1 MPTGT
6 PAPLLRDA
14 SQPLATQLA
23 DRFALR
29 IRERL
34 LLPGARLPSVRDCAR
49 QHGVSPHTVVA
60 AYDQLQAAGLLEAR
74 RQRGFFVRDSRPTP
88 ARATARPAGSMP
100 RQAPMDATALI
111 RGMFEADA
119 ARSPGL
125 GTLPAD
131 WLDPTLLQTALRRL
145 HTSEGLPVQVSYGD
159 PSGDLRLRTALT
171 QRLGDLGI
179 HTSPAHLLT
188 TNGATHALDLII
200 RTQLQPGDAVLID
213 DPGWAI
219 MFARL
224 SQAGI
229 RLLPVPR
236 APNGAP
242 GPDLA
247 VLAALAAEHAPRAYL
262 TVSVLHN
269 PTGHSLD
276 LATAHQVLRLAD
288 AHDFFI
294 VEDDSY
300 GFLAPEHLPRLAAL
314 DGLRRVIY
322 VSGFSK
328 VLTPAW
334 RVGYLATTPERLQ
347 VLTDT
352 KLLDGLTSS
361 PVMERAVALCLEQGR
376 LRRHAQRLR
385 ERLATARGRI
395 AALATRHGFQW
406 AAPPDGLFGWLD
418 VGVDTERLAQ
428 PLLDAGWLTAP
439 GALFSA
445 TRQPGSLMRINMATS
460 QDPAFWHCLRQCVDT
475 SRGPRTGPA

>member
-6 PAPLLRDA
+6 HPPLQRDA
-14 SQPLATQLA
+14 SQPLAGQLA
-23 DRFALR
+23 ERYAQR

-60 AYDQLQAAGLLEAR
+60 AYDQLQAAGLLEAQ
-74 RQRGFFVRDSRPTP
+74 RQRGFFVRDTRPAPVT
-88 ARATARPAGSMP
+88 ARSTRPAGTMP
-100 RQAPMDATALI
+100 RQAPVDATALI
-111 RGMFEADA
+111 RGMFAADA

-131 WLDPTLLQTALRRL
+131 WLDPALLQSALRRMNQADSL
-145 HTSEGLPVQVSYGD
+145 ALQVSYGD
-159 PSGDLRLRTALT
+159 PSGDERLREALS
-171 QRLGDLGI
+171 QRLADLGI
-179 HTSPAHLLT
+179 HASPAQILT
-188 TNGATHALDLII
+188 TNGATHALDLLI
-200 RTQLQPGDAVLID
+200 RTQLQPGDAVLVD

-219 MFARL
+219 IFARL
-224 SQAGI
+224 TQAGI

-236 APNGAP
+236 GAQ

-247 VLAALAAEHAPRAYL
+247 VLAALAKEHAPRAYL

-276 LATAHQVLRLAD
+276 LATAHKLLRLAD
-288 AHDFFI
+288 EHDFSI

-300 GFLAPEHLPRLAAL
+300 GFLAPEHVPRLAAL
-314 DGLRRVIY
+314 DGLRRVVY
-322 VSGFSK
+322 VGGFSK

-334 RVGYLATTPERLQ
+334 RVGYLAAAPERLAA
-347 VLTDT
+347 LTDI

-361 PVMERAVALCLEQGR
+361 PVLERAVALCLEQGR

-385 ERLATARGRI
+385 ERLAQARQRVATQ
-395 AALATRHGFQW
+395 AARQGFKW

-445 TRQPGSLMRINMATS
+445 TRCPGSLMRVNMATS
-460 QDPAFWHCLRQCVDT
+460 QDPAFWRQLRACVDDI
-475 SRGPRTGPA
+475 RGPSATP

>member
-6 PAPLLRDA
+6 HPPLQRGA
-14 SQPLATQLA
+14 SEPLAGQLA
-23 DRFALR
+23 ERYAQR

-60 AYDQLQAAGLLEAR
+60 AYDQLQASGLLEAR
-74 RQRGFFVRDSRPTP
+74 KQRGFFVREIKP
-88 ARATARPAGSMP
+88 AVRAARPAPAGP

-111 RGMFEADA
+111 RGMFAADA

-131 WLDPTLLQTALRRL
+131 WLDPTLLQSALRRL
-145 HTSEGLPVQVSYGD
+145 NGEHALQVSYGD
-159 PSGDLRLRTALT
+159 PSGDERLRDALSH
-171 QRLGDLGI
+171 RLADLGI
-179 HTSPAHLLT
+179 HASPSQILA
-188 TNGATHALDLII
+188 TNGATHALDLLI
-200 RTQLQPGDAVLID
+200 RTNLQPGDAVLVD

-219 MFARL
+219 IFARL
-224 SQAGI
+224 TQAGV

-236 APNGAP
+236 NAN

-247 VLAALAAEHAPRAYL
+247 VLAALAAEHSPRAYL

-269 PTGHSLD
+269 PTGHSID
-276 LATAHQVLRLAD
+276 LATAHKLLRLAD
-288 AHDFFI
+288 EHDFFI

-300 GFLAPEHLPRLAAL
+300 GFLAPEHTPRLAAL
-314 DGLRRVIY
+314 DGLRRVVY

-334 RVGYLATTPERLQ
+334 RVGYLAAAPEKLAA
-347 VLTDT
+347 LTDI

-361 PVMERAVALCLEQGR
+361 PVLERAVALCLEQGR

-385 ERLATARGRI
+385 ERLDAARQRI
-395 AALATRHGFQW
+395 STLATRHGFTW

-418 VGVDTERLAQ
+418 AGVDTERLAQ
-428 PLLDAGWLTAP
+428 PLLDGGWLTAP

-445 TRQPGSLMRINMATS
+445 TRRPGSLMRVNMATS
-460 QDPAFWHCLRQCVDT
+460 QDPAFWRALRAAVDDIQ
-475 SRGPRTGPA
+475 RRTAPP

>member
-1 MPTGT
+1 MLTGT
-6 PAPLLRDA
+6 HPPLLRDA
-14 SQPLATQLA
+14 SQPLAGQLA
-23 DRFALR
+23 ERYAHR

-74 RQRGFFVRDSRPTP
+74 RQRGFFVRETRPTTT
-88 ARATARPAGSMP
+88 RTARSAPVAVP
-100 RQAPMDATALI
+100 RQAPVDATALI

-131 WLDPTLLQTALRRL
+131 WLDPTLLQSALRRL
-145 HTSEGLPVQVSYGD
+145 QNADEHALQVSYGD
-159 PSGDLRLRTALT
+159 PSGDARLRAALS
-171 QRLGDLGI
+171 QRLADLGI
-179 HTSPAHLLT
+179 HAGPAQILT

-200 RTQLQPGDAVLID
+200 RTQLQPGDAVLVD

-224 SQAGI
+224 TQAGI

-236 APNGAP
+236 GAH
-242 GPDLA
+242 GPDLG
-247 VLAALAAEHAPRAYL
+247 VLEALAAQHAPRAYL

-269 PTGHSLD
+269 PTGHSLN
-276 LATAHQVLRLAD
+276 LASAHRLLRVAD

-314 DGLRRVIY
+314 DGLRRVTY

-334 RVGYLATTPERLQ
+334 RVGYLAAAPELLRS
-347 VLTDT
+347 LTDT

-361 PVMERAVALCLEQGR
+361 AVLERAVALCLEQGR

-385 ERLATARGRI
+385 ERLAAARQRV
-395 AALATRHGFQW
+395 AALAAQHGFSW

-428 PLLDAGWLTAP
+428 PLLDAGWLIAP

-445 TRQPGSLMRINMATS
+445 TRCPGSLMRINMATA
-460 QDPAFWHCLRQCVDT
+460 QDAAFWRQLRASVDDI
-475 SRGPRTGPA
+475 RGRSTPP

>member
-6 PAPLLRDA
+6 HPPLQRGA
-14 SQPLATQLA
+14 SASLAGQLA
-23 DRFALR
+23 ERFAQR

-34 LLPGARLPSVRDCAR
+34 LPPGARLPSVRDCAR

-60 AYDQLQAAGLLEAR
+60 AYDQLQASGLLEAR
-74 RQRGFFVRDSRPTP
+74 RQRGFFVRESRPAAARSP
-88 ARATARPAGSMP
+88 ARAPATAMP

-119 ARSPGL
+119 ARAPGL

-131 WLDPTLLQTALRRL
+131 WLDPTLLQSALRRMSMADTL
-145 HTSEGLPVQVSYGD
+145 AVQVSYGD
-159 PSGDLRLRTALT
+159 PSGDARLRAALS
-171 QRLGDLGI
+171 QRLHDLGI
-179 HTSPAHLLT
+179 HAAPAQILT
-188 TNGATHALDLII
+188 THGATHALDLLI
-200 RTQLQPGDAVLID
+200 RTQLQPGDAVLVD
-213 DPGWAI
+213 DPGWAV

-224 SQAGI
+224 AQAGI

-236 APNGAP
+236 TSH
-242 GPDLA
+242 GPDLD
-247 VLAALAAEHAPRAYL
+247 VLAALAAAHAPRAYL

-269 PTGHSLD
+269 PTGHSLN
-276 LATAHQVLRLAD
+276 LATAHQLLRLAD
-288 AHDFFI
+288 EHDFFI

-314 DGLRRVIY
+314 DGLRRVTY

-334 RVGYLATTPERLQ
+334 RVGYLATSTERLSA
-347 VLTDT
+347 LTDT

-385 ERLATARGRI
+385 ERLTTARQRI
-395 AALATRHGFQW
+395 SALATRQRFTW

-460 QDPAFWHCLRQCVDT
+460 QDPAFWRDLRAAVDALGG
-475 SRGPRTGPA
+475 RAAP

>member
-6 PAPLLRDA
+6 HPPLLRSA
-14 SQPLATQLA
+14 SQPLAGQLA
-23 DRFALR
+23 ERYAQR

-34 LLPGARLPSVRDCAR
+34 LLPGARLPSVRECAR

-74 RQRGFFVRDSRPTP
+74 RQRGFFVRESRTATTRSVRP
-88 ARATARPAGSMP
+88 ATALP

-131 WLDPTLLQTALRRL
+131 WLDPTLLQSALRRL
-145 HTSEGLPVQVSYGD
+145 GQGDHGDGLQVSYGD
-159 PSGDLRLRTALT
+159 PSGDARLRDALSH
-171 QRLGDLGI
+171 RLADLGI
-179 HTSPAHLLT
+179 HAAPTQILT
-188 TNGATHALDLII
+188 TNGATHALDLLI
-200 RTQLQPGDAVLID
+200 RTQLQPGDAVLVD

-224 SQAGI
+224 TQAGM

-236 APNGAP
+236 SAQ
-242 GPDLA
+242 GPDLD
-247 VLAALAAEHAPRAYL
+247 VLAALAAQHAPRAYL

-269 PTGHSLD
+269 PTGHSLN
-276 LATAHQVLRLAD
+276 LAGAHKLLRLAD
-288 AHDFFI
+288 ELDFHI

-314 DGLRRVIY
+314 DGLRRVTY

-334 RVGYLATTPERLQ
+334 RVGYLAAAPEKLAA
-347 VLTDT
+347 LTDT

-361 PVMERAVALCLEQGR
+361 PVLERAVALCMEQGR

-385 ERLATARGRI
+385 ERLAQGRQRV
-395 AALATRHGFQW
+395 AALAARQGFTW
-406 AAPPDGLFGWLD
+406 A
-418 VGVDTERLAQ
+418 
-428 PLLDAGWLTAP
+428 
-439 GALFSA
+439 
-445 TRQPGSLMRINMATS
+445 
-460 QDPAFWHCLRQCVDT
+460 
-475 SRGPRTGPA
+475 

>member
-6 PAPLLRDA
+6 PPPLQRDA
-14 SQPLATQLA
+14 SQPLAGQLA
-23 DRFALR
+23 ERYAQR

-74 RQRGFFVRDSRPTP
+74 RQRGFFVRETRPPATA
-88 ARATARPAGSMP
+88 ARAAQPATALP
-100 RQAPMDATALI
+100 RQAPVDATALI

-131 WLDPTLLQTALRRL
+131 WLDPTLLQSALRRL
-145 HTSEGLPVQVSYGD
+145 SSDTAVQMSYGA
-159 PSGDLRLRTALT
+159 PSGDEQLRVALS
-171 QRLGDLGI
+171 QRLADLGI
-179 HTSPAHLLT
+179 HAGPAQILT
-188 TNGATHALDLII
+188 TNGATHALDLLI
-200 RTQLQPGDAVLID
+200 RTQLQPGDAVLVD
-213 DPGWAI
+213 DPGWSVI
-219 MFARL
+219 FARL
-224 SQAGI
+224 TQAGI

-236 APNGAP
+236 GPA

-247 VLAALAAEHAPRAYL
+247 VLAALAAQHAPRAYL

-276 LATAHQVLRLAD
+276 LATAHQLLRLAD
-288 AHDFFI
+288 AHDFLVI
-294 VEDDSY
+294 EDDSY

-314 DGLRRVIY
+314 DGLRRVVY
-322 VSGFSK
+322 VGGFSK

-334 RVGYLATTPERLQ
+334 RVGYLAAAPERLTA
-347 VLTDT
+347 LTDT

-361 PVMERAVALCLEQGR
+361 PVMERAVALCLAQGR
-376 LRRHAQRLR
+376 LRRHALRLR
-385 ERLATARGRI
+385 ERLDAARQRV
-395 AALATRHGFQW
+395 AALAARQGFQW

-418 VGVDTERLAQ
+418 TGVDTERLAQ

-445 TRQPGSLMRINMATS
+445 TRRPGSLMRVNMATS
-460 QDPAFWHCLRQCVDT
+460 LDPAFWRQLRACADELQ
-475 SRGPRTGPA
+475 RRPAAG

>member
-1 MPTGT
+1 MSTAT
-6 PAPLLRDA
+6 PLPLQRGA
-14 SQPLATQLA
+14 SQPLAGQLA
-23 DRFALR
+23 ERYAQR

-34 LLPGARLPSVRDCAR
+34 LPPGARLPSVRDCAR

-74 RQRGFFVRDSRPTP
+74 RQRGFFVRESRPTAPRHAP
-88 ARATARPAGSMP
+88 AAALP

-119 ARSPGL
+119 ARAPGL

-131 WLDPTLLQTALRRL
+131 WLDAALLQSALRRL
-145 HTSEGLPVQVSYGD
+145 NTADALAVQVSYGD
-159 PSGDLRLRTALT
+159 PSGDARLRQALV
-171 QRLGDLGI
+171 QRLGDLGVHATPDQI
-179 HTSPAHLLT
+179 LT
-188 TNGATHALDLII
+188 THGATHALDLII

-213 DPGWAI
+213 DPGWAV

-224 SQAGI
+224 TQAGI

-236 APNGAP
+236 AANGAP
-242 GPDLA
+242 GPDLD
-247 VLAALAAEHAPRAYL
+247 VLAALAAEHQPRAYL

-269 PTGHSLD
+269 PTGHSIN
-276 LATAHQVLRLAD
+276 LATAHRLLQLAE

-334 RVGYLATTPERLQ
+334 RVGYLAASAERLHA
-347 VLTDT
+347 LTDT

-385 ERLATARGRI
+385 ERLAQARHRVN
-395 AALATRHGFQW
+395 ALASQQGFAW

-460 QDPAFWHCLRQCVDT
+460 QDPAFWRALRAGVD
-475 SRGPRTGPA
+475 RLRRPAP

>member
-6 PAPLLRDA
+6 PPPLQRDA
-14 SQPLATQLA
+14 SQPLAGQLA
-23 DRFALR
+23 ERYAQR

-74 RQRGFFVRDSRPTP
+74 RQRGFFVRETRPPATA
-88 ARATARPAGSMP
+88 ARAARPASALP
-100 RQAPMDATALI
+100 RQAPVDATALI

-131 WLDPTLLQTALRRL
+131 WLDPALLQSALRRL
-145 HTSEGLPVQVSYGD
+145 SSDTAVQMSYGD
-159 PSGDLRLRTALT
+159 PSGDARLRVALS
-171 QRLGDLGI
+171 QRLADLGI
-179 HTSPAHLLT
+179 HAGPGQILA
-188 TNGATHALDLII
+188 TNGATHALDLLI
-200 RTQLQPGDAVLID
+200 RTQLQPGDAVLVD
-213 DPGWAI
+213 DPGWSVI
-219 MFARL
+219 FARL
-224 SQAGI
+224 TQAGI

-236 APNGAP
+236 GPT

-247 VLAALAAEHAPRAYL
+247 VLAALAAQHAPRAYL

-276 LATAHQVLRLAD
+276 LATAHQLLRLAD
-288 AHDFFI
+288 AHDFLVI
-294 VEDDSY
+294 EDDSY

-314 DGLRRVIY
+314 DGLRRVVY
-322 VSGFSK
+322 VGGFSK

-334 RVGYLATTPERLQ
+334 RVGYLAAAPERLTA
-347 VLTDT
+347 LTDT

-361 PVMERAVALCLEQGR
+361 PVLERAVALCLEQGR

-385 ERLATARGRI
+385 ERLAAARQRV
-395 AALATRHGFQW
+395 AALAARQGFQW

-418 VGVDTERLAQ
+418 TGVDTERLAQ

-445 TRQPGSLMRINMATS
+445 TRRPGSLMRVNMATS
-460 QDPAFWHCLRQCVDT
+460 LDPAFWRQLRISVDELQ
-475 SRGPRTGPA
+475 RRPAAG

>member
-6 PAPLLRDA
+6 HPPLQRGA
-14 SQPLATQLA
+14 SQPLAGQLA
-23 DRFALR
+23 ERYAQR

-74 RQRGFFVRDSRPTP
+74 RQRGFFVRETRP
-88 ARATARPAGSMP
+88 AATARAPRPTAAAAP

-131 WLDPTLLQTALRRL
+131 WLDPTLLQSTMRRL
-145 HTSEGLPVQVSYGD
+145 GSEPAVQVSYGD
-159 PSGDLRLRTALT
+159 PSGDARLREALS
-171 QRLGDLGI
+171 QRLADLGI
-179 HTSPAHLLT
+179 HAGPAQILT
-188 TNGATHALDLII
+188 THGATHALDLII
-200 RTQLQPGDAVLID
+200 RTQLQAGDAVLVD

-224 SQAGI
+224 TQAGI

-236 APNGAP
+236 DANGPNL
-242 GPDLA
+242 DT
-247 VLAALAAEHAPRAYL
+247 LAALAAQHQPRAYL

-269 PTGHSLD
+269 PTGHSLN
-276 LATAHQVLRLAD
+276 LAGAHKLLRLAD
-288 AHDFFI
+288 EHDFFI

-314 DGLRRVIY
+314 DGLRRVTY

-334 RVGYLATTPERLQ
+334 RVGYLAAAPERLGA
-347 VLTDT
+347 LTDT

-361 PVMERAVALCLEQGR
+361 PVLERAVALCLEQGR

-385 ERLATARGRI
+385 ERLATARQRV
-395 AALATRHGFQW
+395 AALATRQGFTW

-418 VGVDTERLAQ
+418 VGVDTERVAQ
-428 PLLDAGWLTAP
+428 PMLDAGWLTAP

-445 TRQPGSLMRINMATS
+445 TRRPGSLMRINMATS
-460 QDPAFWHCLRQCVDT
+460 LDPAFWRTLRAAVDELG
-475 SRGPRTGPA
+475 GPPAPP

>member
-6 PAPLLRDA
+6 HPPLQRGA
-14 SQPLATQLA
+14 SLPLAGQLA
-23 DRFALR
+23 ERYAQR

-49 QHGVSPHTVVA
+49 QHDVSPHTVVA

-74 RQRGFFVRDSRPTP
+74 SQRGFFVRESRPAA
-88 ARATARPAGSMP
+88 ARAATARPPAVAMP

-131 WLDPTLLQTALRRL
+131 WLDPTLLQSALRRL
-145 HTSEGLPVQVSYGD
+145 NTADALGLQVSYGD
-159 PSGDLRLRTALT
+159 PSGDARLRAALS
-171 QRLGDLGI
+171 QRLHDLGI
-179 HTSPAHLLT
+179 HAVPAQILT

-200 RTQLQPGDAVLID
+200 RTQLQPGDAVLVD

-224 SQAGI
+224 TQAGI

-236 APNGAP
+236 TAH
-242 GPDLA
+242 GPDLDVLS
-247 VLAALAAEHAPRAYL
+247 VLAAAHAPRAYL

-269 PTGHSLD
+269 PTGHSLN
-276 LATAHQVLRLAD
+276 LASAHKLLRLAD
-288 AHDFFI
+288 EHDFFI

-314 DGLRRVIY
+314 DGLRRVTY

-334 RVGYLATTPERLQ
+334 RVGYLAAAPERLRA
-347 VLTDT
+347 LTDT

-361 PVMERAVALCLEQGR
+361 PVLERAVALCLEQGR

-385 ERLATARGRI
+385 ERLATARQRV
-395 AALATRHGFQW
+395 AALATKQGFAW
-406 AAPPDGLFGWLD
+406 GAPPDGLFGWLD

-428 PLLDAGWLTAP
+428 PLLDAGWLIAP

-445 TRQPGSLMRINMATS
+445 TRCPGSLMRVNMATS
-460 QDPAFWHCLRQCVDT
+460 QDPAFWRALRAAVDALGG
-475 SRGPRTGPA
+475 RPAPI

>member
-6 PAPLLRDA
+6 HPPLQRDA
-14 SQPLATQLA
+14 SQPLAGQLA
-23 DRFALR
+23 DRYAQR

-74 RQRGFFVRDSRPTP
+74 RQRGFFVRETRPVAP
-88 ARATARPAGSMP
+88 RAARAAALP
-100 RQAPMDATALI
+100 RQVPMDATALI

-131 WLDPTLLQTALRRL
+131 WLDPALLQSALRRL
-145 HTSEGLPVQVSYGD
+145 REDDGDGLQLSYGD
-159 PSGDLRLRTALT
+159 PSGDARLRAALSH
-171 QRLGDLGI
+171 RLADLGI
-179 HTSPAHLLT
+179 HAGPAQILT
-188 TNGATHALDLII
+188 THGATHALDLLI
-200 RTQLQPGDAVLID
+200 RTHLQPGDAVLVD

-219 MFARL
+219 LFARL
-224 SQAGI
+224 TQAGI

-236 APNGAP
+236 GAN
-242 GPDLA
+242 GPDLD
-247 VLAALAAEHAPRAYL
+247 VLATLAAAHAPRAYL

-269 PTGHSLD
+269 PTGHSLN
-276 LATAHQVLRLAD
+276 LADAHQLLRLAD
-288 AHDFFI
+288 AHDFTI

-300 GFLAPEHLPRLAAL
+300 GFLAPEHSPRLAAL
-314 DGLRRVIY
+314 DGLRRVTY
-322 VSGFSK
+322 VGGFSK

-334 RVGYLATTPERLQ
+334 RVGFLAAAPERLAA
-347 VLTDT
+347 VTDT

-361 PVMERAVALCLEQGR
+361 PVLERAVALCLEQGR

-385 ERLATARGRI
+385 ERLAAARQRV
-395 AALATRHGFQW
+395 AALAAAQGFGW
-406 AAPPDGLFGWLD
+406 AAPLEGLFGWLD

-428 PLLDAGWLTAP
+428 PLLDAGWLVAP

-445 TRQPGSLMRINMATS
+445 TRRPGSLMRLNMATS
-460 QDPAFWHCLRQCVDT
+460 QDPAFWRELRACVDAM
-475 SRGPRTGPA
+475 RGRETPA

>member
-6 PAPLLRDA
+6 HPPLQRDA
-14 SQPLATQLA
+14 SQPLAGQLA
-23 DRFALR
+23 DRYAQR

-74 RQRGFFVRDSRPTP
+74 RQRGFFVRDTRPAPQRAARTP
-88 ARATARPAGSMP
+88 AATAP
-100 RQAPMDATALI
+100 RQVPMDATALI

-131 WLDPTLLQTALRRL
+131 WLDPALLQSALRRL
-145 HTSEGLPVQVSYGD
+145 REDDGDGLQLGYGD
-159 PSGDLRLRTALT
+159 PSGDARLRAALSH
-171 QRLGDLGI
+171 RLADLGI
-179 HTSPAHLLT
+179 HAGPAQILT
-188 TNGATHALDLII
+188 THGATHALDLLI
-200 RTQLQPGDAVLID
+200 RTHLQPGDAVLVD

-219 MFARL
+219 LFARL
-224 SQAGI
+224 TQAGI

-236 APNGAP
+236 GAN
-242 GPDLA
+242 GPDLD
-247 VLAALAAEHAPRAYL
+247 VLATLAAAHAPRAYL

-269 PTGHSLD
+269 PTGHSLN
-276 LATAHQVLRLAD
+276 LADAHRLLRLAD
-288 AHDFFI
+288 EHDFTI

-300 GFLAPEHLPRLAAL
+300 GFLAPEHSPRLAAL
-314 DGLRRVIY
+314 DGLRRVTY
-322 VSGFSK
+322 VGGFSK

-334 RVGYLATTPERLQ
+334 RVGFLAAAPERLAA
-347 VLTDT
+347 VTDT

-361 PVMERAVALCLEQGR
+361 PVLERAVALCLEQGR

-385 ERLATARGRI
+385 ERLAAARQRV
-395 AALATRHGFQW
+395 AALAAAQGFGW
-406 AAPPDGLFGWLD
+406 AAPLEGLFGWLD

-428 PLLDAGWLTAP
+428 PLLDAGWLVAP

-445 TRQPGSLMRINMATS
+445 TRRPGSLMRLNMATS
-460 QDPAFWHCLRQCVDT
+460 QDPAFWRELRACVDAM
-475 SRGPRTGPA
+475 RGH

>member
-6 PAPLLRDA
+6 HPPLQRGA
-14 SQPLATQLA
+14 SLPLAGQLA
-23 DRFALR
+23 ERYAQR

-74 RQRGFFVRDSRPTP
+74 RQRGFFVRESRPATTRPP
-88 ARATARPAGSMP
+88 APRAPATAMP

-131 WLDPTLLQTALRRL
+131 WLDPTLLQSALRRL
-145 HTSEGLPVQVSYGD
+145 NANDALAVQTSYGD
-159 PSGDLRLRTALT
+159 PSGDERLRAALG
-171 QRLGDLGI
+171 QRLHDLGI
-179 HTSPAHLLT
+179 HAAPAQILT

-200 RTQLQPGDAVLID
+200 RTHLQPGDAVLVD

-224 SQAGI
+224 TQAGI

-236 APNGAP
+236 GAH
-242 GPDLA
+242 GPDLD
-247 VLAALAAEHAPRAYL
+247 VLGALAAAHAPRAYL

-269 PTGHSLD
+269 PTGHSLN
-276 LATAHQVLRLAD
+276 LAGAHKLLRLAD
-288 AHDFFI
+288 EHDFFI

-314 DGLRRVIY
+314 DGLRRVTY

-334 RVGYLATTPERLQ
+334 RVGYLAAAPERLRA
-347 VLTDT
+347 LTDT

-361 PVMERAVALCLEQGR
+361 PVLERAVALCLEQGR

-385 ERLATARGRI
+385 ERLATARQRI
-395 AALATRHGFQW
+395 SVLATKQGFAW

-428 PLLDAGWLTAP
+428 PLLDAGWLIAP

-445 TRQPGSLMRINMATS
+445 TRRPGSLMRINMATS
-460 QDPAFWHCLRQCVDT
+460 QDPAFWRALRAGVD
-475 SRGPRTGPA
+475 SLQGRAAPP

>member
-6 PAPLLRDA
+6 HPPLQRGA
-14 SQPLATQLA
+14 SQPLAAQLA
-23 DRFALR
+23 ERYAER

-34 LLPGARLPSVRDCAR
+34 LPPGARLPSVRDCAR

-74 RQRGFFVRDSRPTP
+74 RQRGFFVRDTRPADG
-88 ARATARPAGSMP
+88 ARAARPPAPAAP
-100 RQAPMDATALI
+100 RQAPVDATALI

-131 WLDPTLLQTALRRL
+131 WLDPTLLQSALRRL
-145 HTSEGLPVQVSYGD
+145 HNADAQAVQVSYGD
-159 PSGDLRLRTALT
+159 PSGDARLRDALSH
-171 QRLGDLGI
+171 RLADLGI
-179 HTSPAHLLT
+179 HAGPAQILT
-188 TNGATHALDLII
+188 TNGATHALDLLI
-200 RTQLQPGDAVLID
+200 RTQLQPGDAVLVD

-224 SQAGI
+224 TRAGI

-236 APNGAP
+236 SSHGAQ
-242 GPDLA
+242 GPDLD

-269 PTGHSLD
+269 PTGHSLN
-276 LATAHQVLRLAD
+276 LATAHKLLRLAD
-288 AHDFFI
+288 EHDFFI

-300 GFLAPEHLPRLAAL
+300 GFLAPEHTPRLAAL
-314 DGLRRVIY
+314 DGLRRVTY

-334 RVGYLATTPERLQ
+334 RVGYLATAPERLRA
-347 VLTDT
+347 LTDT

-361 PVMERAVALCLEQGR
+361 PVLERAVALCLEQGR

-385 ERLATARGRI
+385 ERLATARQRI
-395 AALATRHGFQW
+395 SALAGRQGFSW

-418 VGVDTERLAQ
+418 AGVDTERLAQ

-445 TRQPGSLMRINMATS
+445 TRRPGSLMRINMATS
-460 QDPAFWHCLRQCVDT
+460 QDPAFWRQLRACVDDI
-475 SRGPRTGPA
+475 RGRAATP

>member
-1 MPTGT
+1 MSTATHP
-6 PAPLLRDA
+6 PLLRGA
-14 SQPLATQLA
+14 NQPLAAQLA
-23 DRFALR
+23 ERYAQR

-34 LLPGARLPSVRDCAR
+34 LLPGARLPSVRECAR

-74 RQRGFFVRDSRPTP
+74 RQRGFFVRESRPTA
-88 ARATARPAGSMP
+88 ARSARPAAALP

-131 WLDPTLLQTALRRL
+131 WLDPTLLQSALRRL
-145 HTSEGLPVQVSYGD
+145 NQADTDGLQVSYGD
-159 PSGDLRLRTALT
+159 PSGDARLRAALS
-171 QRLGDLGI
+171 QRLADLGI
-179 HTSPAHLLT
+179 HAAPTQILT
-188 TNGATHALDLII
+188 TNGATHALDLLI
-200 RTQLQPGDAVLID
+200 RTQLQPGDAVLVD

-219 MFARL
+219 IYARL
-224 SQAGI
+224 TQAGV

-236 APNGAP
+236 GTQGPNL
-242 GPDLA
+242 D
-247 VLAALAAEHAPRAYL
+247 VLAALARQHAPRAYL

-269 PTGHSLD
+269 PTGHSLN
-276 LATAHQVLRLAD
+276 LAGAHQLLRLAD
-288 AHDFFI
+288 ELDFQI

-314 DGLRRVIY
+314 DGLRRVTY

-334 RVGYLATTPERLQ
+334 RVGYLATAPDKLTA
-347 VLTDT
+347 LTDT

-361 PVMERAVALCLEQGR
+361 PVLERAVALCLEQGR

-385 ERLATARGRI
+385 ERLAQARQRV
-395 AALATRHGFQW
+395 AALAARQGFQW

-418 VGVDTERLAQ
+418 VGVDTERVAQ
-428 PLLDAGWLTAP
+428 PLLDAGWLVAP

-445 TRQPGSLMRINMATS
+445 TRAPGSLMRVNMATS
-460 QDPAFWHCLRQCVDT
+460 QDPAFWRALRAAADDIRSPT
-475 SRGPRTGPA
+475 TPP

>member
-6 PAPLLRDA
+6 QAPLLRGA
-14 SQPLATQLA
+14 SLPLAGQLA
-23 DRFALR
+23 ERYAQR

-74 RQRGFFVRDSRPTP
+74 RQRGFFVRESRPAP
-88 ARATARPAGSMP
+88 AAARSTRPAGNVP
-100 RQAPMDATALI
+100 RQAPVDATALI

-131 WLDPTLLQTALRRL
+131 WLDPALLQSAMRRL
-145 HTSEGLPVQVSYGD
+145 HQAESLGVQVSYGD
-159 PSGDLRLRTALT
+159 PSGDERLRVALS
-171 QRLGDLGI
+171 QRLADLGI
-179 HTSPAHLLT
+179 HAGPAQILT
-188 TNGATHALDLII
+188 TNGATHALDLLI
-200 RTQLQPGDAVLID
+200 RTQLQPGDAVLVD

-224 SQAGI
+224 TQAGI

-236 APNGAP
+236 SAR
-242 GPDLA
+242 GPDLD
-247 VLAALAAEHAPRAYL
+247 VLAALAAQHAPRAYL

-269 PTGHSLD
+269 PTGHSLN
-276 LATAHQVLRLAD
+276 LADAHRLLRLAD
-288 AHDFFI
+288 EHDFCI

-300 GFLAPEHLPRLAAL
+300 SFLAAEHVPRLAAL
-314 DGLRRVIY
+314 DGLRRVTY

-334 RVGYLATTPERLQ
+334 RVGYLATAPERLRA
-347 VLTDT
+347 LTDV

-361 PVMERAVALCLEQGR
+361 PVLERAVALCLEQGR

-385 ERLATARGRI
+385 ERLAQARQRVASL
-395 AALATRHGFQW
+395 AARQGFAW

-418 VGVDTERLAQ
+418 VGVDTERVAQ
-428 PLLDAGWLTAP
+428 PMLDAGWLTAP

-445 TRQPGSLMRINMATS
+445 TRAPGSLMRINMATS
-460 QDPAFWHCLRQCVDT
+460 QDPAFWRQLRACVDDL
-475 SRGPRTGPA
+475 RGRAAPP

>member
-6 PAPLLRDA
+6 HPPLQRGA
-14 SQPLATQLA
+14 SQPLAGQLA
-23 DRFALR
+23 ERYAQR

-74 RQRGFFVRDSRPTP
+74 SQRGFFVRDSR
-88 ARATARPAGSMP
+88 AATAAAPRRPAATALP
-100 RQAPMDATALI
+100 RQAPMDAAALI

-131 WLDPTLLQTALRRL
+131 WLDPTLLQSALRKL
-145 HTSEGLPVQVSYGD
+145 STAETQAVQVSYGD
-159 PSGDLRLRTALT
+159 PHGDVRLRAALT
-171 QRLGDLGI
+171 QRLADLGI
-179 HTSPAHLLT
+179 HAGPEQILT
-188 TNGATHALDLII
+188 THGATHALDLII
-200 RTQLQPGDAVLID
+200 RTHLQPGDAVLID

-224 SQAGI
+224 TQAGI

-236 APNGAP
+236 GAQ
-242 GPDLA
+242 GPDLD
-247 VLAALAAEHAPRAYL
+247 VLQALAAAHAPRAYL

-269 PTGHSLD
+269 PTGHSLN
-276 LATAHQVLRLAD
+276 LAGAHRLLRLAD
-288 AHDFFI
+288 EHDFFI

-314 DGLRRVIY
+314 DGLRRVTY

-334 RVGYLATTPERLQ
+334 RVGYLATAPERLRA
-347 VLTDT
+347 LTDT
-352 KLLDGLTSS
+352 KLLDGLTTS
-361 PVMERAVALCLEQGR
+361 PVLERAVALCLEQGR

-385 ERLATARGRI
+385 ERLAVARRRVL
-395 AALATRHGFQW
+395 ALAAEHGFGW

-418 VGVDTERLAQ
+418 AGVDTERLAQ

-439 GALFSA
+439 GVLFSA
-445 TRQPGSLMRINMATS
+445 TRTPGSLMRVNVTTAQEPRFWQQLRAAANDIASRS
-460 QDPAFWHCLRQCVDT
+460 QTR
-475 SRGPRTGPA
+475 

>member
-6 PAPLLRDA
+6 HPPLQRGA
-14 SQPLATQLA
+14 SQPLAGQLA
-23 DRFALR
+23 ERYAQR

-74 RQRGFFVRDSRPTP
+74 RQRGFFVRETRPS
-88 ARATARPAGSMP
+88 TARSAAPQATLP
-100 RQAPMDATALI
+100 RQAPVDATALI

-119 ARSPGL
+119 ARAPGL

-131 WLDPTLLQTALRRL
+131 WLDPVLLQSALRRL
-145 HTSEGLPVQVSYGD
+145 NQGDSHGLQVSYGD
-159 PSGDLRLRTALT
+159 PSGDARLRAALS
-171 QRLGDLGI
+171 QRLADLGI
-179 HTSPAHLLT
+179 HAEPAQILT
-188 TNGATHALDLII
+188 TNGATHALDLLI
-200 RTQLQPGDAVLID
+200 RTQLQPGDAVLVD

-219 MFARL
+219 LFARL
-224 SQAGI
+224 TQAGI

-236 APNGAP
+236 SAH
-242 GPDLA
+242 GPDLDT
-247 VLAALAAEHAPRAYL
+247 LAALAAAHAPRAYL
-262 TVSVLHN
+262 TVPVLHN

-276 LATAHQVLRLAD
+276 LATAHRLLRLAD
-288 AHDFFI
+288 AHDFLIF
-294 VEDDSY
+294 EDDSY
-300 GFLAPEHLPRLAAL
+300 GFLAPEHQPRLAAL
-314 DGLRRVIY
+314 DSLRRVIY

-334 RVGYLATTPERLQ
+334 RVGYLAAAPERLAA
-347 VLTDT
+347 LTDI

-385 ERLATARGRI
+385 ERLAQARQRV
-395 AALATRHGFQW
+395 ASLATRQSFTW

-445 TRQPGSLMRINMATS
+445 TRRPGSLMRINLATS
-460 QDPAFWHCLRQCVDT
+460 LDPAFWRQLRACADDIRST
-475 SRGPRTGPA
+475 MTTP

>member
-1 MPTGT
+1 MPTAT
-6 PAPLLRDA
+6 HPPLLRGA
-14 SQPLATQLA
+14 SQPLAGQLA
-23 DRFALR
+23 ERYAQR

-34 LLPGARLPSVRDCAR
+34 LLPGTRLPSVRECAR

-74 RQRGFFVRDSRPTP
+74 RQRGFFVRESRPAA
-88 ARATARPAGSMP
+88 ARSARPASALP

-131 WLDPTLLQTALRRL
+131 WLDPALLQSARRRL
-145 HTSEGLPVQVSYGD
+145 HQSTTDGLQVSYGD
-159 PSGDLRLRTALT
+159 PSGDARLRAALS
-171 QRLGDLGI
+171 QRLADLGI
-179 HTSPAHLLT
+179 HAAPTQILT
-188 TNGATHALDLII
+188 TNGATHALDLLI
-200 RTQLQPGDAVLID
+200 RTQLQPGDAVLVD

-224 SQAGI
+224 TQAGM

-236 APNGAP
+236 GAH
-242 GPDLA
+242 GPDLD
-247 VLAALAAEHAPRAYL
+247 VLAALAAQHAPRAYL

-269 PTGHSLD
+269 PTGHCLD
-276 LATAHQVLRLAD
+276 LAGAHRLLRLAD
-288 AHDFFI
+288 ELDFHI

-314 DGLRRVIY
+314 DGLRRVTY

-334 RVGYLATTPERLQ
+334 RVGYLAAAPEKL
-347 VLTDT
+347 VALTDT

-361 PVMERAVALCLEQGR
+361 PVLERAVALCLEQGR

-385 ERLATARGRI
+385 ERLAQARQRV
-395 AALATRHGFQW
+395 AALAARQGFRW

-418 VGVDTERLAQ
+418 VGVDTERVAQ
-428 PLLDAGWLTAP
+428 PLLDAGWLVAP

-445 TRQPGSLMRINMATS
+445 TRAPGSLMRINVATS
-460 QDPAFWHCLRQCVDT
+460 QDPAFWRALRAAADDIGR
-475 SRGPRTGPA
+475 RGAAS

>member
-6 PAPLLRDA
+6 HPPLQRGA
-14 SQPLATQLA
+14 SLPLAGQLA
-23 DRFALR
+23 ERYAQR

-49 QHGVSPHTVVA
+49 QHDVSPHTVVA

-74 RQRGFFVRDSRPTP
+74 SQRGFFVRESRPAAT
-88 ARATARPAGSMP
+88 RAATTRPLAIAMP

-131 WLDPTLLQTALRRL
+131 WLDPTLLQSAMRRL
-145 HTSEGLPVQVSYGD
+145 NTADALGLQVSYGD
-159 PSGDLRLRTALT
+159 PSGDARLREALS
-171 QRLGDLGI
+171 QRLHDLGI
-179 HTSPAHLLT
+179 HAPPAQILT

-200 RTQLQPGDAVLID
+200 RTQLQPGDAVLVD

-224 SQAGI
+224 TQAGI

-236 APNGAP
+236 TAN
-242 GPDLA
+242 GPDLD
-247 VLAALAAEHAPRAYL
+247 VLNALAAAHSPRAYL

-269 PTGHSLD
+269 PTGHSLN
-276 LATAHQVLRLAD
+276 LATAHKLLRLAD
-288 AHDFFI
+288 EHDFFI

-314 DGLRRVIY
+314 DGLRRVTY

-334 RVGYLATTPERLQ
+334 RVGYLAAAPERLRA
-347 VLTDT
+347 LTDT

-361 PVMERAVALCLEQGR
+361 PVLERAVALCLEQGR

-385 ERLATARGRI
+385 ERLATARQRV
-395 AALATRHGFQW
+395 AALATKQSFTW

-428 PLLDAGWLTAP
+428 PLLDAGWLIAP

-445 TRQPGSLMRINMATS
+445 TRRPGSLMRINMATS
-460 QDPAFWHCLRQCVDT
+460 QDPAFWRALRGAVDQ
-475 SRGPRTGPA
+475 AA

>member
-6 PAPLLRDA
+6 HPPLLRGA
-14 SQPLATQLA
+14 SQPLAGQLA
-23 DRFALR
+23 ERYAQR

-74 RQRGFFVRDSRPTP
+74 RQRGFFVRETRP
-88 ARATARPAGSMP
+88 AATARAPRPAPALP

-145 HTSEGLPVQVSYGD
+145 HHADAQAVQVSYGD
-159 PSGDLRLRTALT
+159 PSGDERLRTALS
-171 QRLGDLGI
+171 QRLADLGI
-179 HTSPAHLLT
+179 HAGPAQILT

-200 RTQLQPGDAVLID
+200 RTQLQAGDAVLVD

-224 SQAGI
+224 TQAGI

-236 APNGAP
+236 GAH
-242 GPDLA
+242 GPDLD
-247 VLAALAAEHAPRAYL
+247 VLAALAALHQPRAYL

-269 PTGHSLD
+269 PTGHSLN
-276 LATAHQVLRLAD
+276 LAGAHKLLRLAD
-288 AHDFFI
+288 EHDFFI

-314 DGLRRVIY
+314 DGLRRVTY

-334 RVGYLATTPERLQ
+334 RVGYLAAAPERLRA
-347 VLTDT
+347 LTDT

-361 PVMERAVALCLEQGR
+361 PVLERAVALCLEQGR

-385 ERLATARGRI
+385 ERLASARQRI
-395 AALATRHGFQW
+395 AALATRQGFSW

-428 PLLDAGWLTAP
+428 PMLDAGWLTAP

-445 TRQPGSLMRINMATS
+445 TRRPGSLMRINMATS
-460 QDPAFWHCLRQCVDT
+460 LDPAFWRQLRAAVDAT
-475 SRGPRTGPA
+475 RNPMAPP

>member
-6 PAPLLRDA
+6 QAPLLRGA
-14 SQPLATQLA
+14 SLPLAGQLA
-23 DRFALR
+23 ERYAQR

-74 RQRGFFVRDSRPTP
+74 RQRGFFVRESRPASAA
-88 ARATARPAGSMP
+88 ARSSRPAAAVP
-100 RQAPMDATALI
+100 RQAPVDATALI

-131 WLDPTLLQTALRRL
+131 WLDPALLQSAMRRL
-145 HTSEGLPVQVSYGD
+145 HQAESLGVQVSYGD
-159 PSGDLRLRTALT
+159 PSGDERLRDALS
-171 QRLGDLGI
+171 QRLADLGI
-179 HTSPAHLLT
+179 HAGPAQILT
-188 TNGATHALDLII
+188 THGATHALDLLI
-200 RTQLQPGDAVLID
+200 RTQLQPGDAVLVD

-224 SQAGI
+224 TQAGI

-236 APNGAP
+236 SSR
-242 GPDLA
+242 GPDLD
-247 VLAALAAEHAPRAYL
+247 VLAALAAQHAPRAYL

-269 PTGHSLD
+269 PTGHSLN
-276 LATAHQVLRLAD
+276 LADAHRLLRLAD
-288 AHDFFI
+288 EHDFFI

-300 GFLAPEHLPRLAAL
+300 GFLAAEHVPRLAAL
-314 DGLRRVIY
+314 DGLRRVTY

-334 RVGYLATTPERLQ
+334 RVGYLATAPERLRA
-347 VLTDT
+347 LTDV

-361 PVMERAVALCLEQGR
+361 PVLERAVALCMEQGR

-385 ERLATARGRI
+385 ERLAQARQRVASL
-395 AALATRHGFQW
+395 AARQGFTW

-418 VGVDTERLAQ
+418 VGVDTERVAQ
-428 PLLDAGWLTAP
+428 PMLDAGWLTAP

-445 TRQPGSLMRINMATS
+445 TRAPGSLMRINMATS
-460 QDPAFWHCLRQCVDT
+460 QDPAFWRQLRACADDF
-475 SRGPRTGPA
+475 RGRAAPP

>member
-1 MPTGT
+1 MSTAT
-6 PAPLLRDA
+6 PPPLQRGA
-14 SQPLATQLA
+14 SLPLAGQLA
-23 DRFALR
+23 ERYAQR

-34 LLPGARLPSVRDCAR
+34 LPPGARLPSVRDCAR

-74 RQRGFFVRDSRPTP
+74 RQRGFFVRESRP
-88 ARATARPAGSMP
+88 AAARPAAIALP

-119 ARSPGL
+119 ARAPGL

-131 WLDPTLLQTALRRL
+131 WLDAALLQSALRRL
-145 HTSEGLPVQVSYGD
+145 NTADAQAVQVGYGD
-159 PSGDLRLRTALT
+159 PSGDQRLRQALV
-171 QRLGDLGI
+171 QRLSDLGVHATADQI
-179 HTSPAHLLT
+179 LT
-188 TNGATHALDLII
+188 THGATHALDLII

-213 DPGWAI
+213 DPGWAV

-224 SQAGI
+224 TQAGI

-236 APNGAP
+236 AAHGSP
-242 GPDLA
+242 GPDLD
-247 VLAALAAEHAPRAYL
+247 VLAALAAEHRPRAYL

-269 PTGHSLD
+269 PTGHSIN
-276 LATAHQVLRLAD
+276 LATAHRLLRLAD
-288 AHDFFI
+288 EHDFFI

-314 DGLRRVIY
+314 DGLRRVTY

-334 RVGYLATTPERLQ
+334 RVGYLAAAPERLHA
-347 VLTDT
+347 LTDT

-385 ERLATARGRI
+385 ERLATARQRVT
-395 AALATRHGFQW
+395 ALATRQGFAW

-428 PLLDAGWLTAP
+428 PLMDAGWLTAP
-439 GALFSA
+439 GALFSV

-460 QDPAFWHCLRQCVDT
+460 QDPSFWRDLRVSAD
-475 SRGPRTGPA
+475 RLRKPAGSA

>member
-1 MPTGT
+1 MSTGT
-6 PAPLLRDA
+6 PPPLLRGA
-14 SQPLATQLA
+14 SLPLAEQLA
-23 DRFALR
+23 QRYAHR

-34 LLPGARLPSVRDCAR
+34 LAPGARLPSVRDCAR

-60 AYDQLQAAGLLEAR
+60 AYDQLQAAGMVEAR
-74 RQRGFFVRDSRPTP
+74 SQRGFFVRETRPAARAPAAPTP
-88 ARATARPAGSMP
+88 PVT

-131 WLDPTLLQTALRRL
+131 WLDAPLLQSALRRL
-145 HTSEGLPVQVSYGD
+145 NTGDAQAVQVSYGD
-159 PSGDLRLRTALT
+159 PSGDLRLRHALV
-171 QRLGDLGI
+171 QRLGDLGV
-179 HTSPAHLLT
+179 HTRAEQLLT
-188 TNGATHALDLII
+188 THGATHALDLII

-213 DPGWAI
+213 DPGWAV

-224 SQAGI
+224 TQAGI

-236 APNGAP
+236 ARQGAP
-242 GPDLA
+242 GPDLD
-247 VLAALAAEHAPRAYL
+247 VLARLAAEHAPRAYL

-269 PTGHSLD
+269 PTGHSIN
-276 LATAHQVLRLAD
+276 LATAHRLLRLAD
-288 AHDFFI
+288 EHDFFI

-334 RVGYLATTPERLQ
+334 RVGYLAASAERLHA
-347 VLTDT
+347 LTDT

-385 ERLATARGRI
+385 ERLAQARQRVS
-395 AALATRHGFQW
+395 ALASRHGFAW
-406 AAPPDGLFGWLD
+406 GAPPDGLFGWLD
-418 VGVDTERLAQ
+418 VGVDTERIAQ

-439 GALFSA
+439 GALFSV
-445 TRQPGSLMRINMATS
+445 TREPGSLMRINMATS
-460 QDPAFWHCLRQCVDT
+460 QDPAFWRTLRQLADEQD
-475 SRGPRTGPA
+475 RPARRA

>member
-6 PAPLLRDA
+6 PPPLQRDA
-14 SQPLATQLA
+14 SQPLAGQLA
-23 DRFALR
+23 ERYAQR

-74 RQRGFFVRDSRPTP
+74 RQRGFFVRETRPPATA
-88 ARATARPAGSMP
+88 ARAAQPATALP
-100 RQAPMDATALI
+100 RQAPVDATALI

-131 WLDPTLLQTALRRL
+131 WLDPTLLQSALRRL
-145 HTSEGLPVQVSYGD
+145 SSDTAVQMSYGD
-159 PSGDLRLRTALT
+159 PSGDEQLRVALS
-171 QRLGDLGI
+171 QRLADLGI
-179 HTSPAHLLT
+179 HAGPAQILA
-188 TNGATHALDLII
+188 TNGATHALDLLI
-200 RTQLQPGDAVLID
+200 RTQLQPGDAVLVD
-213 DPGWAI
+213 DPGWSVI
-219 MFARL
+219 FARL
-224 SQAGI
+224 TQAGI

-236 APNGAP
+236 GPA

-247 VLAALAAEHAPRAYL
+247 VLAALAAQHAPRAYL

-276 LATAHQVLRLAD
+276 LATAHQLLRLAD
-288 AHDFFI
+288 AHDFLVI
-294 VEDDSY
+294 EDDSY

-314 DGLRRVIY
+314 DGLRRVVY
-322 VSGFSK
+322 VGGFSK

-334 RVGYLATTPERLQ
+334 RVGYLAAAPERLTA
-347 VLTDT
+347 LTDT

-361 PVMERAVALCLEQGR
+361 PVMERAVALCLAQGR
-376 LRRHAQRLR
+376 LRRHALRLR
-385 ERLATARGRI
+385 ERLDAARQRV
-395 AALATRHGFQW
+395 AALAARQGFQW

-418 VGVDTERLAQ
+418 TGVDTERLAQ

-445 TRQPGSLMRINMATS
+445 TRRPGSLMRVNMATS
-460 QDPAFWHCLRQCVDT
+460 LDPAFWRQLRACADELQ
-475 SRGPRTGPA
+475 RRPAAG

>member
-6 PAPLLRDA
+6 HPPLQRGA
-14 SQPLATQLA
+14 SSSLAGQLA
-23 DRFALR
+23 ERYAQR

-34 LLPGARLPSVRDCAR
+34 LLPGTRLPSVRDCAR
-49 QHGVSPHTVVA
+49 QHDVSPHTVVA

-74 RQRGFFVRDSRPTP
+74 SQRGFFVRDSRP
-88 ARATARPAGSMP
+88 ATARAAAPRPPATAMP
-100 RQAPMDATALI
+100 RQAPVDATALI

-131 WLDPTLLQTALRRL
+131 WLDPALLQSALRQL
-145 HTSEGLPVQVSYGD
+145 NTADALGLQVSYGD
-159 PSGDLRLRTALT
+159 PSGDARLRAALS
-171 QRLGDLGI
+171 QRLHDLGI
-179 HTSPAHLLT
+179 HAAAAQILT
-188 TNGATHALDLII
+188 THGATHALDLII
-200 RTQLQPGDAVLID
+200 RTQLQPGDTVLVD

-219 MFARL
+219 LFARL
-224 SQAGI
+224 TQSGI

-236 APNGAP
+236 TAN
-242 GPDLA
+242 GPDLD
-247 VLAALAAEHAPRAYL
+247 VLAALAAAHSPRAYL

-269 PTGHSLD
+269 PTGHSLN
-276 LATAHQVLRLAD
+276 LATAHTLLRLAD
-288 AHDFFI
+288 EHDFFI

-314 DGLRRVIY
+314 DGLRRVTY

-334 RVGYLATTPERLQ
+334 RVGYLAAAPERLRA
-347 VLTDT
+347 LTDT

-361 PVMERAVALCLEQGR
+361 AVLERAVAMCLEQGR

-385 ERLATARGRI
+385 ERLATARQRVS
-395 AALATRHGFQW
+395 ALATKQGFAW

-428 PLLDAGWLTAP
+428 PLLDAGWLIAP

-445 TRQPGSLMRINMATS
+445 TRRPGSLMRVNMATS
-460 QDPAFWHCLRQCVDT
+460 QDPAFWRQLRAAVDALGG
-475 SRGPRTGPA
+475 RQAPP

>member
-6 PAPLLRDA
+6 HPPLLRDA
-14 SQPLATQLA
+14 SQPLAGQLA
-23 DRFALR
+23 ERYAQR

-74 RQRGFFVRDSRPTP
+74 RQRGFFVRETRPTITRA
-88 ARATARPAGSMP
+88 ARAAPAAVP
-100 RQAPMDATALI
+100 RQAPVDATALI

-131 WLDPTLLQTALRRL
+131 WLDPTLLQSALRRL
-145 HTSEGLPVQVSYGD
+145 QNADEQALQVSYGD
-159 PSGDLRLRTALT
+159 PSGDARLREALS
-171 QRLGDLGI
+171 QRLADLGI
-179 HTSPAHLLT
+179 HAGPAQILT

-200 RTQLQPGDAVLID
+200 RTQLQPGDAVLVD

-224 SQAGI
+224 TQAGI

-236 APNGAP
+236 GAH
-242 GPDLA
+242 GPDLD
-247 VLAALAAEHAPRAYL
+247 VLEALAAQHAPRAYL

-269 PTGHSLD
+269 PTGHSLN
-276 LATAHQVLRLAD
+276 LAGAHRLLRVAD

-314 DGLRRVIY
+314 DGLRRVTY

-334 RVGYLATTPERLQ
+334 RVGYLAAAPERLRA
-347 VLTDT
+347 LTDT

-361 PVMERAVALCLEQGR
+361 AVLERAVALCLEQGR

-385 ERLATARGRI
+385 ERLAAARQRV
-395 AALATRHGFQW
+395 AALATQHGFSW

-418 VGVDTERLAQ
+418 VGVDTERVAQ
-428 PLLDAGWLTAP
+428 PLLDAGWLIAP
-439 GALFSA
+439 GVLFSA
-445 TRQPGSLMRINMATS
+445 TRRPGSLMRINMATA
-460 QDPAFWHCLRQCVDT
+460 QDPAFWRALRAAADAIR
-475 SRGPRTGPA
+475 SRATTP

>member
-6 PAPLLRDA
+6 QPPLQRDA
-14 SQPLATQLA
+14 SQPLAGQLA
-23 DRFALR
+23 ERYAQR

-74 RQRGFFVRDSRPTP
+74 RQRGFFVRET
-88 ARATARPAGSMP
+88 RPAATRAPQPLAAAP
-100 RQAPMDATALI
+100 RQAPVDATALI

-125 GTLPAD
+125 GTLPAN
-131 WLDPTLLQTALRRL
+131 WLDPVLLQSALRRL
-145 HTSEGLPVQVSYGD
+145 NQVESHALQVSYGD
-159 PSGDLRLRTALT
+159 PSGDERLRAALS
-171 QRLGDLGI
+171 QRLADLGI
-179 HTSPAHLLT
+179 HAGPAQILT
-188 TNGATHALDLII
+188 THGATHALDLLI
-200 RTQLQPGDAVLID
+200 RTQLQPGDAVLVD

-219 MFARL
+219 IFARL
-224 SQAGI
+224 TQAGI

-236 APNGAP
+236 GAH

-247 VLAALAAEHAPRAYL
+247 TLAALAKEHAPRLYL
-262 TVSVLHN
+262 TVPVLHN

-276 LATAHQVLRLAD
+276 LATAHRLLRLAD
-288 AHDFFI
+288 EHDFTI

-300 GFLAPEHLPRLAAL
+300 GFLAAEHVPRLAAL
-314 DGLRRVIY
+314 DGLRRVVY

-334 RVGYLATTPERLQ
+334 RVGYLAAAPEKLAA
-347 VLTDT
+347 LTDV

-385 ERLATARGRI
+385 ERLAQARQRV
-395 AALATRHGFQW
+395 AALATRHGFAW

-418 VGVDTERLAQ
+418 VGVDTERIAQ

-445 TRQPGSLMRINMATS
+445 TRRPGSLMRINMATS
-460 QDPAFWHCLRQCVDT
+460 LDPAFWRLLRACADDI
-475 SRGPRTGPA
+475 RGRATPP

>member
-1 MPTGT
+1 MPTAT
-6 PAPLLRDA
+6 HPPLLRGA
-14 SQPLATQLA
+14 SQPLAAQLA
-23 DRFALR
+23 ERYAQR

-34 LLPGARLPSVRDCAR
+34 LLPGTRLPSVRECAR

-74 RQRGFFVRDSRPTP
+74 RQRGFFVRESRAAA
-88 ARATARPAGSMP
+88 ARSPRPAAALP

-131 WLDPTLLQTALRRL
+131 WLDPTLLQSALRRL
-145 HTSEGLPVQVSYGD
+145 HQGEADGLQVSYGD
-159 PSGDLRLRTALT
+159 PSGDVRLRAALS
-171 QRLGDLGI
+171 QRLADLGI
-179 HTSPAHLLT
+179 HANPAQILT
-188 TNGATHALDLII
+188 TNGATHALDLLI
-200 RTQLQPGDAVLID
+200 RTQLQPGDAVLVD

-219 MFARL
+219 IYARL
-224 SQAGI
+224 TQAGV

-236 APNGAP
+236 GAS
-242 GPDLA
+242 GPDLD
-247 VLAALAAEHAPRAYL
+247 VLAALARQHAPRAYL

-269 PTGHSLD
+269 PTGHSID
-276 LATAHQVLRLAD
+276 LAGAHKLLRLAD
-288 AHDFFI
+288 ELDFHI

-314 DGLRRVIY
+314 DGLRRVTY

-334 RVGYLATTPERLQ
+334 RVGYLAAAPDKLTA
-347 VLTDT
+347 LTDT

-361 PVMERAVALCLEQGR
+361 PVLERAVALCLEQGR

-385 ERLATARGRI
+385 ERLAQARQRV
-395 AALATRHGFQW
+395 AALAARQGFRW

-418 VGVDTERLAQ
+418 VGVDTERVAQ
-428 PLLDAGWLTAP
+428 PLLDAGWLVAP

-445 TRQPGSLMRINMATS
+445 TRAPGSLMRVNMATS
-460 QDPAFWHCLRQCVDT
+460 QDPAFWGALRAAADDIRSPT
-475 SRGPRTGPA
+475 TPP

>member
-6 PAPLLRDA
+6 HPPLLRSA
-14 SQPLATQLA
+14 SQPLAGQLA
-23 DRFALR
+23 ERYAQR

-34 LLPGARLPSVRDCAR
+34 LLPGARLPSVRECAR

-74 RQRGFFVRDSRPTP
+74 RQRGFFVRESRP
-88 ARATARPAGSMP
+88 ATGTRSARPAGALP

-131 WLDPTLLQTALRRL
+131 WLDPTLLQSALRRL
-145 HTSEGLPVQVSYGD
+145 GQGDQGDGLQVSYGD
-159 PSGDLRLRTALT
+159 PSGDARLRDALSH
-171 QRLGDLGI
+171 RLADLGI
-179 HTSPAHLLT
+179 HAAPTQILT
-188 TNGATHALDLII
+188 TNGATHALDLLI
-200 RTQLQPGDAVLID
+200 RTQLQPGDAVLVD

-219 MFARL
+219 IFARL
-224 SQAGI
+224 TQAGM

-236 APNGAP
+236 GAN
-242 GPDLA
+242 GPDLD
-247 VLAALAAEHAPRAYL
+247 VLAALAAQHAPRAYL

-269 PTGHSLD
+269 PTGHSLN
-276 LATAHQVLRLAD
+276 LAGAHKLLRLAD
-288 AHDFFI
+288 ELDFHI

-314 DGLRRVIY
+314 DGLRRVTY

-334 RVGYLATTPERLQ
+334 RVGYLAAAPEKLAA
-347 VLTDT
+347 LTDT

-361 PVMERAVALCLEQGR
+361 PVLERAVALCMEQGR

-385 ERLATARGRI
+385 ERLAQARQRV
-395 AALATRHGFQW
+395 AALAARQGFAW
-406 AAPPDGLFGWLD
+406 AAQPDGLFGWLD
-418 VGVDTERLAQ
+418 VGVDSERLAQ

-445 TRQPGSLMRINMATS
+445 TRAPGSLMRVNMATS
-460 QDPAFWHCLRQCVDT
+460 QDPAFWRALRAAVDKLR
-475 SRGPRTGPA
+475 SPATPP

>member
-6 PAPLLRDA
+6 HPPLQRGA
-14 SQPLATQLA
+14 SLPLAGQLA
-23 DRFALR
+23 ERYAQR

-74 RQRGFFVRDSRPTP
+74 RQRGFFVRESRPATP
-88 ARATARPAGSMP
+88 RSHPTRALATAMP

-131 WLDPTLLQTALRRL
+131 WLDPTLLQSALRRL
-145 HTSEGLPVQVSYGD
+145 NTDDALAVQTGYGD
-159 PSGDLRLRTALT
+159 PSGDARLRTALS
-171 QRLGDLGI
+171 QRLHDLGI
-179 HTSPAHLLT
+179 HAGPAQILT
-188 TNGATHALDLII
+188 THGATHALDLII
-200 RTQLQPGDAVLID
+200 RTQLQPGDAVLVD
-213 DPGWAI
+213 DPGWAV

-224 SQAGI
+224 IQAGI

-236 APNGAP
+236 GAH
-242 GPDLA
+242 GPDLD
-247 VLAALAAEHAPRAYL
+247 VLGALAAAHSPRAYL

-269 PTGHSLD
+269 PTGHSLN
-276 LATAHQVLRLAD
+276 LAGAHKLLRLAD
-288 AHDFFI
+288 EHDFFI

-314 DGLRRVIY
+314 DGLRRVTY

-334 RVGYLATTPERLQ
+334 RVGYLAAAPERLHA
-347 VLTDT
+347 LTDT

-361 PVMERAVALCLEQGR
+361 AVMERAVALCLEQGR

-385 ERLATARGRI
+385 ERLATARQRI
-395 AALATRHGFQW
+395 STLAGKQGFQW

-428 PLLDAGWLTAP
+428 PLLDSGWLIAP
-439 GALFSA
+439 GTLFSA
-445 TRQPGSLMRINMATS
+445 TRRPGSLMRINMATS
-460 QDPAFWHCLRQCVDT
+460 QDPAFWRALRAAVDDIQ
-475 SRGPRTGPA
+475 GPTAPP